1 MAGKSLLPWTWGGL
15 KPARGE
21 GYADPFTALHREMD
35 RLFDDFTRGFGV
47 PALAGEGLLTPRIDV
62 AETDKDVELTAELP
76 GMEEKDVEVTL
87 VGDLLTVRGEKKREK
102 EEKGKDYQLVERS
115 YGSFVRHLRLPF
127 DAQSDKVSATFK
139 NGVLTVKVGK
149 PKEVQ
154 AKTVKIPI
162 KAAA

>member
-1 MAGKSLLPWTWGGL
+1 MNGSSLIPWTWGGL
-15 KPARGE
+15 KPILGE
-21 GYADPFTALHREMD
+21 GYDPFTNMRRELD
-35 RLFDDFTRGFGV
+35 RVFEDFTRGFGV
-47 PALAGEGLLTPRIDV
+47 PAREGEALLAPRIDV
-62 AETDKDVELTAELP
+62 AETDKDIEVTVELP
-76 GMEEKDVEVTL
+76 GLEEKDVEVTM
-87 VGDLLTVRGEKKREK
+87 VDDLLTIRGEKKREK

-115 YGSFVRHLRLPF
+115 YGSFIRQLRLPF
-127 DAQSDKVSATFK
+127 DADSSKVSATFK